1 MIELGKIQKLIVV
14 KKVDFGVYLAS
25 SRNRNEEG
33 VLLPKKQV
41 SKDVKTGD
49 EIEVFVYKDSKD
61 RLISTVNIPRLTV
74 GEYALLKVKEITK
87 IGAFLDWGLEKDLLL
102 PYKEM
107 IGRVEEGDEL
117 LIRLY
122 VDKSNRLCGS
132 MKGIYHLLRTDSPYN
147 VDDEVEGRIY
157 EFGHEFGTYVA
168 VDDMYSAMIP
178 RFEDTSHLRVGDV
191 VNARVTKVKS
201 DGKLDISI
209 RDKSYIQMD
218 EDAEMILELID
229 SYAGVLPF
237 TEKAS
242 PEVIKRET
250 GLSKNAFKRA
260 IGHLYKERQ
269 ITLSDGRI
277 RKS

>member
-14 KKVDFGVYLAS
+14 KKVDFGVYLAG
-25 SRNRNEEG
+25 SRNRNEDR

-41 SKDVKTGD
+41 PKDIKTGD

-61 RLISTVNIPRLTV
+61 RLISTVNMPSLAV

-132 MKGIYHLLRTDSPYN
+132 MKGIYHLLRTDSPYEEG
-147 VDDEVEGRIY
+147 DEVEGRVY

-168 VDDMYSAMIP
+168 IDDTYSAMIP
-178 RFEDTSHLRVGDV
+178 KFEDTSHIRVGDV
-191 VNARVTKVKS
+191 IKARVTKVKP

-218 EDAEMILELID
+218 EDAEMILDLID

-260 IGHLYKERQ
+260 IGRLYKERQ
-269 ITLSDGRI
+269 ITLSDGKI
-277 RKS
+277 RKN

>member
-1 MIELGKIQKLIVV
+1 MELGKIQKLIVV

-147 VDDEVEGRIY
+147 VDDDVEGRIY

-178 RFEDTSHLRVGDV
+178 RFEDASHLRVGDV
-191 VNARVTKVKS
+191 VNARVTKVKA

-260 IGHLYKERQ
+260 IGRLYKERQ

>member
-1 MIELGKIQKLIVV
+1 MIELGKIQELIVV
-14 KKVDFGVYLAS
+14 KKVDFGIYLAS
-25 SRNRNEEG
+25 SRNRNEER

-41 SKDVKTGD
+41 PKDVKTGD

-61 RLISTVNIPRLTV
+61 RLISTVNMPRLTV

-132 MKGIYHLLRTDSPYN
+132 MKGIYHLLRTDSPYK

-178 RFEDTSHLRVGDV
+178 RFEDASHLRVGDV
-191 VNARVTKVKS
+191 VNARVTKVKA

-260 IGHLYKERQ
+260 IGRLYKERQ
-269 ITLSDGRI
+269 ITLSDGKI
-277 RKS
+277 RKN

>member
-178 RFEDTSHLRVGDV
+178 RFEDASHLRVGDV
-191 VNARVTKVKS
+191 VNARVTKVKA

>member
-191 VNARVTKVKS
+191 VNARVTKVKA

>member
-260 IGHLYKERQ
+260 IGRLYKERQ

>member
-147 VDDEVEGRIY
+147 VDDDVEGRIY

-178 RFEDTSHLRVGDV
+178 RFEDASHLRVGDV

-260 IGHLYKERQ
+260 IGRLYKERQ

>member
-147 VDDEVEGRIY
+147 VDDDVEGRIY

>member
-14 KKVDFGVYLAS
+14 KKVDFGIYLACS
-25 SRNRNEEG
+25 TNRNEER

-41 SKDVKTGD
+41 PKDVKTGD

-61 RLISTVNIPRLTV
+61 RLISTVNMPRLTV

-122 VDKSNRLCGS
+122 IDKSNRLCGS

-178 RFEDTSHLRVGDV
+178 RFEDASHLRVGDV
-191 VNARVTKVKS
+191 VNARVTKVKA

-260 IGHLYKERQ
+260 IGRLYKERQ
-269 ITLSDGRI
+269 ITLSDGKI

>member
-178 RFEDTSHLRVGDV
+178 RFEDASHLRVGDV
-191 VNARVTKVKS
+191 VNARVTKVKA

-260 IGHLYKERQ
+260 IGRLYKERQ